1 LVICSK
7 NFRTFFLKICE
18 DIIKANTHEKM
29 MGADYRMVLIET
41 YLYLFETNIS
51 TDILLLVETILR
63 LSQILYLPEKER
75 TPRRILQM
83 YILFMVAP

>member
-1 LVICSK
+1 
-7 NFRTFFLKICE
+7 
-18 DIIKANTHEKM
+18 